1 MKKFLP
7 LLAAFLIILVP
18 AGVKAEKVS
27 VTGKTAN
34 IRSGPST
41 RHSIV
46 RAVRRGDELELL
58 KRLDGWAR
66 VILPDGETGWI
77 QERLISFTKQTPMP
91 TRDATKKGNLLSEQN
106 QSSEMVYVTE
116 ERVNVRKGPGTN
128 YAILTRVKKNDELK
142 RTGSLNG
149 WARIILPDG
158 EPGWIIEK
166 YVSTIA
172 QQSVES
178 RPILQFRSFR
188 LGSSKED
195 ILHQLKEE
203 GYPFDADNEEIRAM
217 LKELFGH
224 ECTIGFHFTPKS
236 LRLYKIELVWPQMDV
251 SERAKHV
258 LMYKY
263 GKPKRK
269 DMQSGNLIW
278 ADGDVT
284 VVLDT
289 SMKETR
295 LFYLHD
301 RLTRL
306 FDTEREE

>member
-1 MKKFLP
+1 MGMKKFLP
-7 LLAAFLIILVP
+7 LVTALVIMLGP
-18 AGVKAEKVS
+18 AGVMAEKVFVS
-27 VTGKTAN
+27 GQTVN

-46 RAVRRGDELELL
+46 RTARMGDELELL
-58 KRLDGWAR
+58 KSLNGWAR
-66 VILPDGETGWI
+66 VILPDGETGWVH
-77 QERLISFTKQTPMP
+77 ERLISS
-91 TRDATKKGNLLSEQN
+91 TRQSP
-106 QSSEMVYVTE
+106 SSETVYVTADK
-116 ERVNVRKGPGTN
+116 VNVRKGPGTN
-128 YAILTRVKKNDELK
+128 YSIVTMAKKNNELK
-142 RTGSLNG
+142 RTKSLNG
-149 WARIILPDG
+149 WARVTLPDG
-158 EPGWIIEK
+158 KTGWITEK

-172 QQSVES
+172 QLPAEADTV
-178 RPILQFRSFR
+178 LQFRSFQ

-195 ILHQLKEE
+195 ILQQLKEE
-203 GYPFDADNEEIRAM
+203 GYSFDTDSEDVRAR

-278 ADGDVT
+278 ADGNVT
-284 VVLDT
+284 VVLDAN
-289 SMKETR
+289 MKETR

-301 RLTRL
+301 QLTRL
-306 FDTEREE
+306 FDTEREG